1 MKLTPQ
7 ELIETINAAVAAA
20 TKETLGTK
28 FPENVFNI
36 HHSLAAKIMAE
47 LAAAGYPTPE
57 ETYGFDIEWAVK
69 DICAAYHATVGNLNA
84 ARKDIDQITD
94 DLQQCD
100 LARAAAQDR
109 IQELEAAQ
117 KPQEQPVTQ
126 AA

>member
-7 ELIETINAAVAAA
+7 ELIETINAAVEAA
-20 TKETLGTK
+20 TKASQPEIIHIPSSTGAGIKVTLGTK

-69 DICAAYHATVGNLNA
+69 DALNA
-84 ARKDIDQITD
+84 VAELKM
-94 DLQQCD
+94 L
-100 LARAAAQDR
+100 RAR

-117 KPQEQPVTQ
+117 KPQQQPVTH